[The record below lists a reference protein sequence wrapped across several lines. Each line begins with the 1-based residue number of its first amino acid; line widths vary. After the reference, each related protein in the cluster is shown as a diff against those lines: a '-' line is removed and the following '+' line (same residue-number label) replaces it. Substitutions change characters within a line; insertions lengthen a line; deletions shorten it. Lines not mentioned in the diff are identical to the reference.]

1 MGGTTMVRGRLSPTT
16 DTMATMDIMDTMAIM
31 DMDMDTAISTARGK
45 LMPRLITMDTMV
57 MAMDTDTMDM
67 DIMDIMDITDTFMD
81 KELRVKELRT
91 QQKKDSVPR
100 NNFMQNF
107 K

>member
-1 MGGTTMVRGRLSPTT
+1 MGLVTPITDTAISDTTDTGTTTVRGRLSPTT
-16 DTMATMDIMDTMAIM
+16 DTMATMDIMHTMATM

-67 DIMDIMDITDTFMD
+67 DIMDIMDITDTSMD
-81 KELRVKELRT
+81 KELRV
-91 QQKKDSVPR
+91 
-100 NNFMQNF
+100 
-107 K
+107 